1 MSASYRMV
9 RCDRHEVVSAGS
21 PELMGDFLRHE
32 DWPPRRY
39 EITSTETPFGCVH
52 RRWGAAIK
60 HPDGLVELLP
70 DPPT

>member
-9 RCDRHEVVSAGS
+9 RFDRPEVVSAGR

-39 EITSTETPFGCVH
+39 EITRVDFFQYPGC
-52 RRWGAAIK
+52 RWGVVVK
-60 HPDGLVELLP
+60 HPDGSVELVP
-70 DPPT
+70 DQA

>member
-9 RCDRHEVVSAGS
+9 RCDRPEVVSAGS

-39 EITSTETPFGCVH
+39 EITSTETPFGCLIAAPQ
-52 RRWGAAIK
+52 RRWT
-60 HPDGLVELLP
+60 HPNGSVELVP
-70 DPPT
+70 DPST